1 MSPLSKKKI
10 AAKKKTRKKTTK
22 EKESRKVISGKKVAK
37 KKIASARSA
46 SRDEVAKKPTKTP
59 DPGIA
64 SIGITLEE
72 RLKMIAVA
80 AYHKAEKRG
89 FAPGNELQ
97 DWTEAEQEIDELM
110 LV

>member
-1 MSPLSKKKI
+1 MSPPSKKKI
-10 AAKKKTRKKTTK
+10 TAKKKTRKKTTK
-22 EKESRKVISGKKVAK
+22 EKV
-37 KKIASARSA
+37 ASARNA
-46 SRDEVAKKPTKTP
+46 SKDEVAKKHAKTTG
-59 DPGIA
+59 PGIS
-64 SIGITLEE
+64 SIDITLEE

-97 DWTEAEQEIDELM
+97 DWTEAEQEIYALM

>member
-1 MSPLSKKKI
+1 MSPPSKKKI

-22 EKESRKVISGKKVAK
+22 EKASRKVISRKKVAK
-37 KKIASARSA
+37 KKVASARNA
-46 SRDEVAKKPTKTP
+46 SKDEVAKKHAKTP
-59 DPGIA
+59 GPGIS
-64 SIGITLEE
+64 SIDITLEE

-97 DWTEAEQEIDELM
+97 DWTEAEQEIYELM

>member
-1 MSPLSKKKI
+1 MSPPSKKKI
-10 AAKKKTRKKTTK
+10 AAKKKTGKKTTK
-22 EKESRKVISGKKVAK
+22 EKVSRKVTSRKKVAK
-37 KKIASARSA
+37 KKVASARNA
-46 SRDEVAKKPTKTP
+46 SKDEVAKRHTKTP
-59 DPGIA
+59 DPGIS
-64 SIGITLEE
+64 SIDITLEE

-97 DWTEAEQEIDELM
+97 DWTEAEQEIYELM